1 MTKYRSHLKL
11 GALLLGLLLAAGCGA
26 MLLMGVGGAGAIGT
40 YKWMEGTMEKD
51 YPRPMQEVWNAS
63 LAACKDMKL
72 KTSSEQYGA
81 LEARIEAVAPPD
93 TNVKIQ
99 LVARP
104 NNITTLKVRFGL
116 MGNVDYSAYFH
127 RRVLQHLGIPPT

>member
-1 MTKYRSHLKL
+1 MQDIRRLQL
-11 GALLLGLLLAAGCGA
+11 VAALMVLTLVAGCVP
-26 MLLMGVGGAGAIGT
+26 MLLMGIGGAGAIGT

-51 YPRPMQEVWNAS
+51 YPKPMGEVWNAT
-63 LAACKDMKL
+63 LAAAKDMNL
-72 KTSSEQYGA
+72 KIASQQFGA
-81 LEARIEAVAPPD
+81 LESRLEAVAPPD

-127 RRVLQHLGIPPT
+127 RRVLHHLGIPPT

>member
-1 MTKYRSHLKL
+1 MQKTWRMRL
-11 GALLLGLLLAAGCGA
+11 GAVLLGLVFTAGCVET
-26 MLLMGVGGAGAIGT
+26 MLLGLGASAAIGT

-51 YPRPMQEVWNAS
+51 YPKPIGEVWNAT
-63 LAACKDMKL
+63 LAACKDMNL
-72 KTSSEQYGA
+72 KMSSQQYGA
-81 LEARIEAVAPPD
+81 LESRIEAVAPPD

-127 RRVLQHLGIPPT
+127 RRVMHHLGIPASQ